1 MILLLTIVAL
11 VVALIVIVVTC
22 VQVLYLEALR
32 IRARELPALEFFKAT
47 LEAKIGLTTE
57 RGALTFSLVKHVGL
71 AVLGCL
77 SLAITLE
84 SAPLGE
90 ALAVACLL
98 AGIVTVVGTFV
109 DVTTTVSANSLML
122 EMDEYVASGG
132 TRPINP
138 D

>member
-1 MILLLTIVAL
+1 MISLLVIVASATAA
-11 VVALIVIVVTC
+11 VVTLVTC
-22 VQVLYLEALR
+22 VQILYLEALR

-77 SLAITLE
+77 TLAITVQ
-84 SAPLGE
+84 SASLGE

-98 AGIVTVVGTFV
+98 AGIVTV
-109 DVTTTVSANSLML
+109 
-122 EMDEYVASGG
+122 
-132 TRPINP
+132 
-138 D
+138 